1 MGGNHHLQRVYLPHN
16 SLAWL
21 TTFAACWAYK
31 KVSLESFQLHYPH
44 TFLYLTIQLFK
55 MDMGMDVNWC
65 LTCSKQTVSKLSP
78 ARLVADSNS
87 SIPEIHTV
95 QNSAD
100 RETST
105 SLRPMLKHIPLPPF
119 PHAFNCPRT
128 LDDSLLHDHLLH
140 QSYHPS
146 PLPLL
151 VNHLYETEGRFP
163 SLRLNYSTL
172 LQSQDERARSFLLL
186 PESLR

>member
-1 MGGNHHLQRVYLPHN
+1 
-16 SLAWL
+16 
-21 TTFAACWAYK
+21 
-31 KVSLESFQLHYPH
+31 
-44 TFLYLTIQLFK
+44 

-65 LTCSKQTVSKLSP
+65 LTCSKQTVSILSP

-128 LDDSLLHDHLLH
+128 LDDSPLHDHL
-140 QSYHPS
+140 
-146 PLPLL
+146 
-151 VNHLYETEGRFP
+151 
-163 SLRLNYSTL
+163 
-172 LQSQDERARSFLLL
+172 
-186 PESLR
+186 